1 MRRMTIAEKTSAAHF
16 AAPTMT
22 TPAENPARSRLP
34 ILTALALSLVLVL
47 TSGCQRDRD
56 AGAYGH
62 RFPADDEVR
71 PVDRFVHVQ
80 SASAARADATLNDAH
95 FDGRGALNSL
105 GRQKLDYMLRDDDA
119 AAPLVVYL
127 DVRDGGA
134 AQATPSAEPSDL
146 HRESVRVFL
155 ADRGLTDAQ
164 MELRAGPN
172 LAYSHPARDGLRGL
186 KHLEG
191 AGAAPDAAPGAAAK
205 SGLMSGA
212 GSK

>member
-1 MRRMTIAEKTSAAHF
+1 
-16 AAPTMT
+16 MT
-22 TPAENPARSRLP
+22 TPSNNPRRNRLP
-34 ILTALALSLVLVL
+34 ILGTLALSLVLVL

-56 AGAYGH
+56 AGAAYGD
-62 RFPADDEVR
+62 RFPADDQVR
-71 PVDRFVHVQ
+71 PVDRFIHVQ

-105 GRQKLDYMLRDDDA
+105 GRQKLDFMLRDDDA

-127 DVRDGGA
+127 DLRDGVA
-134 AQATPSAEPSDL
+134 AQAVPAEPTDA

-164 MELRAGPN
+164 MEFRAGPN

-186 KHLEG
+186 KKLEAD
-191 AGAAPDAAPGAAAK
+191 AGAPGADAAPGSAPK

-212 GSK
+212 GGQ